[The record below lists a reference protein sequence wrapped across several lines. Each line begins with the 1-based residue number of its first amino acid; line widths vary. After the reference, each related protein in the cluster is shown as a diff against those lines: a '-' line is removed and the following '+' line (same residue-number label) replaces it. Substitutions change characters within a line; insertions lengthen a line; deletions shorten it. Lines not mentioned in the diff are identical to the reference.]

1 MVTSD
6 GIFSRTS
13 SVTFKVRT
21 CWLMDSVRRAAAL
34 PVGAARRMRR
44 GMPASTAGAWSNASK
59 RTTVVVLPVPGP
71 PVTMLKALR
80 VARAQ
85 ASFCQSITSPGRAG
99 PNNPVSRWSKSI
111 GVDSCSVK
119 RSRNERS
126 IRRS

>member
-1 MVTSD
+1 MASL
-6 GIFSRTS
+6 
-13 SVTFKVRT
+13 TFRVRT

-34 PVGAARRMRR
+34 PVGAARRMRN

-80 VARAQ
+80 VAKAQ

-99 PNNPVSRWSKSI
+99 PNKPVRRCSRSF
-111 GVDSCSVK
+111 GVDSCSVR
-119 RSRNERS
+119 RSRSERS